1 MRFFLERT
9 DWNQTKTYE
18 ALKIYIDL
26 DESGMRG
33 AIVRMM
39 AGGREKIDAMQLTIT
54 KRYDMITLFDEH
66 DNRI

>member
-1 MRFFLERT
+1 
-9 DWNQTKTYE
+9 
-18 ALKIYIDL
+18 
-26 DESGMRG
+26 MRG

-39 AGGREKIDAMQLTIT
+39 AGGREKIDTTQLTIT

>member
-1 MRFFLERT
+1 MRFFLERA

-26 DESGMRG
+26 DEGGMRG

-39 AGGREKIDAMQLTIT
+39 AGGSEKIDAMQLTIT
-54 KRYDMITLFDEH
+54 ERYDMITSFDEH

>member
-1 MRFFLERT
+1 MERA
-9 DWNQTKTYE
+9 DWSQTKTYE

-26 DESGMRG
+26 DEGGMRG

-39 AGGREKIDAMQLTIT
+39 AGGREKIDTTQLTIT
-54 KRYDMITLFDEH
+54 ERYDMIISFDEH

>member
-1 MRFFLERT
+1 MRFFLERA
-9 DWNQTKTYE
+9 DWSQTKTYE

-39 AGGREKIDAMQLTIT
+39 AGGREKIDTTQLTIT
-54 KRYDMITLFDEH
+54 EGYDMITLFDEH